1 MASRRDVLKL
11 MAASMT
17 LAGAGCDGPQKDA
30 RTYVERPEGIVPGL
44 PNHYATA
51 WLLEGI
57 AQPVI
62 ATCREGRPIKLEGNP
77 DHPASNG
84 VTDVFTQAA
93 ILQLYDPDR
102 SSLLRKGGMTATWNL
117 LAGELARRAE
127 DWRRTKGR
135 GLVVL
140 SGAVTSPTLLRLL
153 ARLGRQYPEMG
164 WYAHE
169 PVGQGNRAVGLQSA
183 FGRPVEARPCLDK
196 ARVVVSFDDD
206 LLGPG
211 PSQTLNAWRWRAA
224 RLTGRQGQ
232 PQQIFAVEA
241 VPGLLGTQAD
251 GRMAVAP
258 SRQLALL
265 AALAG
270 QDVSL
275 TGEEAAWLER
285 AWRALEGARGQC
297 LVAVGPHL
305 PAEAHALAA
314 LLNHRFGGVAEY
326 SAPLAP
332 PRPGMAE
339 LIKAMD
345 AGQVETLLIL
355 DANPVYSWGGEFAA
369 RLVKLPLSIHSGLYD
384 DETGALAKW
393 HLPLAHPFELWGDA
407 RAADGTV
414 TLLQPLVRPLKQ
426 GFSPQALLA
435 ALAGRFDLDARRM
448 VRETWKSLPDEAWA
462 DALRR
467 GFLPDSA
474 PPSKPPAEPRAVA
487 VRVAPAGPGV
497 EAVVRPSAMVW
508 DGRLANNAWLQEV
521 GDPLTK
527 IAWGNAALLSPNTAA
542 ALGLKDGDRV
552 RLTAGGTD
560 LVLPV
565 AVLEHQADGVVGL
578 QRGYGR
584 RRAGRVGDGVGVDVL
599 PLMRAGRV
607 VLEAAGSR
615 GELARVQTTQRMHAQ
630 PLVALVSAA
639 DAPVSHKREPEESL
653 FEAWPK
659 QGHAWGM
666 VIDQDLCIGCNAC
679 VVACQAENNVPVVG
693 RDDVAMGRA
702 MHWIR
707 IDRYEDGGLTHF
719 QPVPCMQCDNAP
731 CEIACPVHAS
741 VHSSEGINQQVY
753 NRCIGTRTCASYCP
767 YEVRRFNFFTYSH
780 SKAELPRLQRNPE
793 VTVRGRGV
801 MEKCTYCIQRIE
813 ATRIEAE
820 IRNQP
825 MPRDAV
831 TPACAQACP
840 TQVIVFGDL
849 NDAHSRV
856 RDARASP
863 RNYALLPELNTHP
876 RTTYLARV
884 RRA

>member
-1 MASRRDVLKL
+1 MTSRRHVLKL
-11 MAASMT
+11 MAASMA
-17 LAGAGCDGPQKDA
+17 LAGAGCDGPQNEA

-51 WLLEGI
+51 WVLDGI
-57 AQPVI
+57 AQPVV

-84 VTDVFTQAA
+84 VTDAFTQAA

-102 SSLLRKGGMTATWNL
+102 SALLRKGGMTATWNM
-117 LAGELARRAE
+117 LAAELARKAE

-140 SGAVTSPTLLRLL
+140 TGAVTSPTLVRLL
-153 ARLGRQYPEMG
+153 TRLGRQYAEMG

-169 PVGQGNRAVGLQSA
+169 PVGQGNRETGLRMA
-183 FGRPVEARPCLDK
+183 FGRPVEAHPRLDK

-211 PSQTLNAWRWRAA
+211 PRQTLNAGRWRAS
-224 RLTGRQGQ
+224 RLAGRHGP
-232 PQQIFAVEA
+232 PQQVFAA
-241 VPGLLGTQAD
+241 HSIPGLLGAQAD
-251 GRMAVAP
+251 HRLAAPP
-258 SRQLALL
+258 SRQAALL
-265 AALAG
+265 AAMAG
-270 QDVSL
+270 QDVALS
-275 TGEEAAWLER
+275 GEEAPWLER
-285 AWRALEGARGQC
+285 AWAALEEARGQC

-305 PAEAHALAA
+305 PAAAHAVAA
-314 LLNHRFGGVAEY
+314 LLNHRFGGAVDY
-326 SAPLAP
+326 SVPLAP
-332 PRPGMAE
+332 ARPGMAE
-339 LIKAMD
+339 LVKAMD
-345 AGQVETLLIL
+345 AGRVDTLLIL
-355 DANPVYSWGGEFAA
+355 DSNPVYSWGSGFAA
-369 RLVKLPLSIHSGLYD
+369 RLVKVPLSIHAGLYD

-393 HLPLAHPFELWGDA
+393 HVPLAHPFELWGDA
-407 RAADGTV
+407 RAADGTA
-414 TLLQPLVRPLKQ
+414 TLLQPLIRPLKQ
-426 GFSPQALLA
+426 GFSPQSLLA
-435 ALAGRFDLDARRM
+435 ALAGRFDLDPRAM
-448 VRETWKSLPDEAWA
+448 VRETWKDMPDDAWA
-462 DALRR
+462 GALRR
-467 GFLPDSA
+467 GFVADSA
-474 PPSKPPAEPRAVA
+474 PSALPLPEPRVLP
-487 VRVAPAGPGV
+487 VDMPAGQGL
-497 EAVVRPSAMVW
+497 EVVVSPSAMVW
-508 DGRLANNAWLQEV
+508 DGRLANNAWLHEV

-527 IAWGNAALLSPNTAA
+527 IAWGNAALLSPATAA
-542 ALGLKDGDRV
+542 GLGIKDGDRV
-552 RLTAGGTD
+552 RLAAAGTE
-560 LVLPV
+560 LVLPA
-565 AVLEHQADGVVGL
+565 AVLDHQADGVVGL

-584 RRAGRVGDGVGVDVL
+584 RRAGRVGDGVGVDVT
-599 PLMRAGRV
+599 PLAHVGRV
-607 VLEAAGSR
+607 ALEPAGGR
-615 GELARVQTTQRMHAQ
+615 AEFARVQTTQRMHAQ
-630 PLVALVSAA
+630 PLVAVVAAA
-639 DAPVSHKREPEESL
+639 DAPVRHKPEPKDSL
-653 FEAWPK
+653 FEPWPK

-693 RDDVAMGRA
+693 RDEVALGRA

-707 IDRYEDGGLTHF
+707 IDRYEDGPLTHF

-780 SKAELPRLQRNPE
+780 SEADLPRLQRNPE

-813 ATRIEAE
+813 ATRIAAE
-820 IRNQP
+820 VKNQP
-825 MPRDAV
+825 MARDAV

-840 TQVIVFGDL
+840 TGVIVFGDL
-849 NDAHSRV
+849 NDDQSRV
-856 RDARASP
+856 REARASP

-884 RRA
+884 RRV